1 VAEKLNYL
9 SKTDAVAE
17 FLRNEI
23 ISGTLRRGQPLRQ
36 EEIATRLG
44 VSSTPVRE
52 AFRVLQAEGFLVQ
65 RPHRGTSVA
74 VIDPVRM
81 REAAEVRGALEQ
93 LAVVRALRIRDRSV
107 LAVLE
112 ANLAASSKMLSKP
125 DVHGFR
131 IVAADFHRLLVAAGG
146 SPVLNEVS
154 AVLRA
159 STNAY
164 VPLDVSGMT
173 VVQRSHAAIVS
184 ALRRQDA
191 KRLEREISAHA
202 AWSAR
207 RLPEQTA
214 VAANVRRRSES
225 RVATGAR

>member
-1 VAEKLNYL
+1 MTGSLNYL

-23 ISGTLRRGQPLRQ
+23 ISGALERGRPLGQ
-36 EEIATRLG
+36 EEIAARLG

-52 AFRVLQAEGFLVQ
+52 AFRVLRAEGFLEQ

-74 VIDPVRM
+74 VIDPDRM
-81 REAAEVRGALEQ
+81 RQAAEVRGALEQ
-93 LAVVRALRIRDRSV
+93 LAVVRALRNPNRLLLTD
-107 LAVLE
+107 LE
-112 ANLAASSKMLSKP
+112 ANLAQSSKMVAKP

-131 IVAADFHRLLVAAGG
+131 IAAADFHRLLVASAG

-164 VPLDVSGMT
+164 VPLDVRGMT
-173 VVQRSHAAIVS
+173 LVQRSHAGIVK
-184 ALRRQDA
+184 ALRRRDTQRVA
-191 KRLEREISAHA
+191 REIAAHA
-202 AWSAR
+202 QWNAR
-207 RLPEQTA
+207 RLPEAA
-214 VAANVRRRSES
+214 VA
-225 RVATGAR
+225 VAEAPGNGPGRLASGPR